1 MTFLNEG
8 PRVDRRLLFKS
19 FISPSKLL
27 STLLKQNI
35 TVLFCNCRSR
45 SIIDFEDV
53 ETFIRDIGIKD
64 VISHDS
70 LCSLEGIEFYKN
82 VLNNFPKKLI
92 VLACSKRNFKDIAD
106 EMNYPT
112 ENLYVLEI
120 QELCGFVHSDLFKAT
135 EKAKR
140 MIASFIAQN
149 FSQTQKEVGGTVLA
163 RSKGL
168 EAKDIRT
175 LYGRPEL
182 CLSFKG
188 ACSSCMSYCPRDAI
202 SSHISLLVDRRLCNV
217 CGVCENVC
225 LQDVFYIFPLNP
237 DFRLGL
243 DYLLKESWKTSGAKK
258 GKNFLEHNILV
269 FACGEEVKNTFIRA
283 GISGQKY
290 KEEILPTFLPSP
302 SAITVNLIL
311 QAFNKG
317 AQKVILLGDNS
328 CPPKIKAYVEN
339 AIIAC
344 KMISSKLNDRIRFFW
359 IKENDVTTLI
369 NILEGETEDVE
380 PEVLR
385 KQEVSVDYDD
395 KREELVDL
403 IISLSDKEVIPSSK
417 LTPFGF
423 IEINKSD
430 CSLCGKCANICPTNA
445 LTFHEGHIYFDHS
458 KCVGCNICE
467 SVCEKRLLKCY
478 QEIRTAFLD
487 KSIKVV

>member
-1 MTFLNEG
+1 MDEG

-27 STLLKQNI
+27 TTLLKQNI
-35 TVLFCNCRSR
+35 TVLSCNCRGK

-64 VISHDS
+64 VVSHNS

-82 VLNNFPKKLI
+82 VLNNFPRKLI
-92 VLACSKRNFKDIAD
+92 VLACSKRNFKDVAD
-106 EMNYPT
+106 EMNYPL

-120 QELCGFVHSDLFKAT
+120 QELCGFVHNDLFKAT

-140 MIASFIAQN
+140 IIASFIAQN
-149 FSQTQKEVGGTVLA
+149 FSQTRKEVGGIAIA

-175 LYGRPEL
+175 LYGRPEQ

-188 ACSSCMSYCPRDAI
+188 ACSSCISYCPRDAI
-202 SSHISLLVDRRLCNV
+202 SSNISLLVDRRLCNV
-217 CGVCENVC
+217 CGVCESVC
-225 LQDVFYIFPLNP
+225 LHDVFYTFPFNP

-243 DYLLKESWKTSGAKK
+243 DYLLKESWRTLEVKK
-258 GKNFLEHNILV
+258 GKNFLEYNILV

-283 GISGQKY
+283 GTMGQKY
-290 KEEILPTFLPSP
+290 KEEILPIFLPSP
-302 SAITVNLIL
+302 STITVNLIL
-311 QAFNKG
+311 EAFSGG

-328 CPPKIKAYVEN
+328 CPPKIKSYVEN
-339 AIIAC
+339 VVIAC
-344 KMISSKLNDRIRFFW
+344 KMISSKLNDRIRCFW
-359 IKENDVTTLI
+359 IRENDITTLL
-369 NILEGETEDVE
+369 NILGEETENVE
-380 PEVLR
+380 LEMLR
-385 KQEVSVDYDD
+385 KQETIGDYDG
-395 KREELVDL
+395 KRDELVEL
-403 IISLSDKEVIPSSK
+403 IISLSDKEMIPSSK

-423 IEINKSD
+423 IGINKSD
-430 CSLCGKCANICPTNA
+430 CSLCGKCANICPTKA

-458 KCVGCNICE
+458 KCVGCSICE
-467 SVCEKRLLKCY
+467 SACDKKLVKCY
-478 QEIRTAFLD
+478 QEIRTSFLD